1 MHKWQALVHD
11 IAPGTKGAKMVVEL
25 AVAPEA
31 SILVV
36 LTPGKFE
43 TTMLDYGDQQVLE
56 RPNDMDI
63 LVRER

>member
-1 MHKWQALVHD
+1 
-11 IAPGTKGAKMVVEL
+11 MVVEL